1 VEAPP
6 KKEVEEIEHEEE
18 KPPEVTGVEPAAGST
33 AGGTTVTLRGHYL
46 LKATQVQFGGAK
58 FRVAV
63 VPGTA
68 SEQSVT
74 VASPAHPAG
83 TVDALVKLSNGTLSE
98 TRPEDRFTF
107 FTPEAHGVS
116 PPPSGGSGG
125 GGEVLSF
132 GQTPGPPASCRASL
146 LSRSVTVSSKGRAPL
161 KLLLAGVGACRGKL
175 TLSVKLTRPHARPK
189 VRTIGTAG
197 FAAATGKVV
206 AVVVTLSKFARG
218 LLHAAHG
225 HLAASLVIL
234 RLSPGPTLAH
244 TASVRLAL
252 KSSQTSA
259 KHH

>member
-6 KKEVEEIEHEEE
+6 KKELEEIEHEEE
-18 KPPEVTGVEPAAGST
+18 KPPEVTGVEPAGGPI
-33 AGGTTVTLRGHYL
+33 AGGTTVTVRGHYL

-107 FTPEAHGVS
+107 FTPEAHGES
-116 PPPSGGSGG
+116 PPPPGGSGG

-132 GQTPGPPASCRASL
+132 GPSPGPPASCRVSL

-175 TLSVKLTRPHARPK
+175 TLSVKLTRPHARPN
-189 VRTIGTAG
+189 VRTIGTVG

-218 LLHAAHG
+218 LLHASHG
-225 HLAASLVIL
+225 HLAASLMIL
-234 RLSPGPTLAH
+234 RLSPGPAQAH

-252 KSSQTSA
+252 KSSHPSA